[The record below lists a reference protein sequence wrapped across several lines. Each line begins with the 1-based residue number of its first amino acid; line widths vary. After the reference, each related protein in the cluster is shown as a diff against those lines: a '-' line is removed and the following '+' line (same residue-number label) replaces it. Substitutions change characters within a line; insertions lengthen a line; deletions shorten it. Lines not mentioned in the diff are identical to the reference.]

1 MDGRGKMDGGRTGK
15 GTDYPVTGQETGGVT
30 ADRVTDGRNNSRV
43 NKNR

>member
-1 MDGRGKMDGGRTGK
+1 MDGGRTGK